1 MYDALETGV
10 MRADMWRYT
19 ALYLYGGVY
28 ADVDIVAKPPI
39 VELVN
44 AHLNRSGVVFV
55 ESLPSPWL
63 LGFFVRFLYLTDMV
77 RVPQYRNCIMV
88 ARQGLPLMKL
98 TLDAIVLKFKNP
110 PPLRPAE
117 PAYTLELTGP
127 GVFTDAIKAV
137 SGRALG
143 GAASLSP
150 PEALPRPAHPE
161 GAELVNRYLSSLKM
175 DLQKTRGARRYV
187 DVSAE
192 GPPRFPGDPVIEED
206 GDFDDSANLDSNLL
220 NIILVMHL
228 ILSDL
233 YMGRNHLLAVEVSL
247 YHHKVCLNNIF

>member
-1 MYDALETGV
+1 

-28 ADVDIVAKPPI
+28 ADVDIVAKPI

-161 GAELVNRYLSSLKM
+161 GAELVNR
-175 DLQKTRGARRYV
+175 
-187 DVSAE
+187 
-192 GPPRFPGDPVIEED
+192 
-206 GDFDDSANLDSNLL
+206 
-220 NIILVMHL
+220 
-228 ILSDL
+228 
-233 YMGRNHLLAVEVSL
+233 LLAAAGGRRRPSR
-247 YHHKVCLNNIF
+247 

>member
-150 PEALPRPAHPE
+150 PEALPAPPTRRAPSSSIACSRRRRGRRRPS
-161 GAELVNRYLSSLKM
+161 R
-175 DLQKTRGARRYV
+175 
-187 DVSAE
+187 
-192 GPPRFPGDPVIEED
+192 
-206 GDFDDSANLDSNLL
+206 
-220 NIILVMHL
+220 
-228 ILSDL
+228 
-233 YMGRNHLLAVEVSL
+233 
-247 YHHKVCLNNIF
+247 